1 MTNEKQDYGFFEL
14 VVGFKKDSGDP
25 SRVFKSMTGLIEA
38 VQSLDRNLSYSI
50 SSNVKTTVVL
60 HDIQTGSLKAKLRNI
75 VEDLPDEAL
84 KQAEF
89 RPLIGHF
96 LVKAKHKVIDW
107 CSNKNE
113 ITNKTEIKQLQN
125 DIKQLAEETDIK
137 QIPAYIEPDTES
149 LLLNINSLRNSLA
162 ILGAEDYATFES
174 EEGISKFNKEM
185 NISPEI
191 IQDYLTR
198 EKIVSTGEKI
208 FKVKKPDY
216 LGFSM
221 WAFKYRGKSIDAKI
235 LDEKWLCS
243 FHKRNIQVL
252 PGDSIR
258 AIVRE
263 EVSYGFNNE
272 VIQSH
277 YEIVEILDILP
288 LSVPE
293 QKLLF

>member
-1 MTNEKQDYGFFEL
+1 M
-14 VVGFKKDSGDP
+14 
-25 SRVFKSMTGLIEA
+25 
-38 VQSLDRNLSYSI
+38 
-50 SSNVKTTVVL
+50 
-60 HDIQTGSLKAKLRNI
+60 HDIQASSLKARLRNI

-107 CSNKNE
+107 CSDKKE

-125 DIKQLAEETDIK
+125 DIKQLAEGTNIK
-137 QIPAYIEPDTES
+137 QIPAYVEPDTES
-149 LLLNINSLRNSLA
+149 LLLDINSMRNALA
-162 ILGAEDYATFES
+162 ILEADDYATFES
-174 EEGISKFNKEM
+174 EEGISRFNKEM
-185 NISPEI
+185 KISAEI
-191 IQDYLTR
+191 IQEYLTC

-221 WAFKYRGKSIDAKI
+221 WAFKYQKKSIDVKI
-235 LDEKWLCS
+235 SDEKWLNA
-243 FHKRNIQVL
+243 FQKRDVQVL
-252 PGDSIR
+252 PGDSVR
-258 AIVRE
+258 AIVSE
-263 EVSYGFNNE
+263 EVSYGFDNE

-277 YEIVEILDILP
+277 YEIIEVLEVLP

-293 QKLLF
+293 

>member
-1 MTNEKQDYGFFEL
+1 MTNDKQENGLFEL

-38 VQSLDRNLSYSI
+38 VQSLDKNLSYSI
-50 SSNVKTTVVL
+50 SSNVRTTVVL
-60 HDIQTGSLKAKLRNI
+60 HDIQASSLKARLRNI

-107 CSNKNE
+107 CSDKKE
-113 ITNKTEIKQLQN
+113 ITNKTDIKQLQN

-137 QIPAYIEPDTES
+137 QIPAYVEPDTES
-149 LLLNINSLRNSLA
+149 LLLDINSVRNALA
-162 ILGAEDYATFES
+162 ILEADDYATFES
-174 EEGISKFNKEM
+174 EEGISRFNKEM
-185 NISPEI
+185 KISAEI
-191 IQDYLTR
+191 IQEYLTR

-221 WAFKYRGKSIDAKI
+221 WAFKYQRKSIDVKI
-235 LDEKWLCS
+235 SDEKWLNA
-243 FHKRNIQVL
+243 FQKRDVQVL
-252 PGDSIR
+252 PGDSVR

-263 EVSYGFNNE
+263 EVSYGFDNE

-277 YEIVEILDILP
+277 YEIIEVLEVLP